1 MSYELRKTLGNFS
14 PWGRSL
20 AADALVANSSLLLQ
34 GRSPPWVLDPS
45 NYGRGALEPCSW
57 GVRGDSGFG
66 DGWME
71 QVRDPWLPSSC
82 TTPCA
87 AGSSRRGL
95 PQPPLPASLS
105 RDDLWRSSPATA
117 RFKCSRKLKNSLH
130 PKQGTGCF
138 HRSRST
144 GALTWPQQHSHRQLC
159 GKRGRHREV

>member
-1 MSYELRKTLGNFS
+1 MSCELRKTLGNFS
-14 PWGRSL
+14 PWERGL
-20 AADALVANSSLLLQ
+20 AADGLVANSSLLLQ
-34 GRSPPWVLDPS
+34 GRSPPSRVLDPS
-45 NYGRGALEPCSW
+45 NHGRGALEPCSW
-57 GVRGDSGFG
+57 GMRQDSGFG

-95 PQPPLPASLS
+95 LQPRLPTSLS

-117 RFKCSRKLKNSLH
+117 RFKCSRKLKNSHH

-138 HRSRST
+138 HRSRSP
-144 GALTWPQQHSHRQLC
+144 GPSHGPSRQLC
-159 GKRGRHREV
+159 GKRGRHRDV